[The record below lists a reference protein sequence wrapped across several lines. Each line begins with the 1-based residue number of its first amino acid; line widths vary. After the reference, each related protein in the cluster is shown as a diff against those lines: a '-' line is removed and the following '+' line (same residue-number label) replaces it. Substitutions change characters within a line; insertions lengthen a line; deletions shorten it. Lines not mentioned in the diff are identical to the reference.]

1 MQFAIIGYLGLGLVL
16 FVVKLLAYRVL
27 SVNFAV
33 SGSISFP
40 GDAKRIN
47 NIYIEPEK

>member
-1 MQFAIIGYLGLGLVL
+1 MQFAVISYLGLGLVQ
-16 FVVKLLAYRVL
+16 FVVKLLAYRFL

-33 SGSISFP
+33 SGAISFP

-47 NIYIEPEK
+47 NIHIEPEK